1 MRQPPAEGHD
11 LAVGTDAERRR
22 PEAPLGG
29 DVWRTREASLPA
41 VAISG
46 DTKSRDRPKRGA
58 RGDQPEPSGA
68 APEALGS
75 GNESELCGPR
85 AAPPGCGPRLYPAG
99 VDTAPAAS
107 GRTPCAGTWAAGVG
121 RRAPGGGRA
130 RRLDPRTWAVRAMP
144 TPPVR
149 PTTGREG
156 HGELLQP
163 PGRTPSAG
171 GRPCGSPGLPRSLGA
186 TRSARITVNTQRRH
200 PPKAGGANAGREPEQ
215 RVWTPHGQR
224 GLTCLPAPSPSSGTR

>member
-1 MRQPPAEGHD
+1 MTCGAPGRRPFRPSPFPVIQRAETDLNVARGVTSWNLPELPRRPWEAGTSLSCVVPALPRPAAGRVSTRREWTQLRPPPA
-11 LAVGTDAERRR
+11 AR
-22 PEAPLGG
+22 PVREPGRQ
-29 DVWRTREASLPA
+29 VW
-41 VAISG
+41 
-46 DTKSRDRPKRGA
+46 GA
-58 RGDQPEPSGA
+58 
-68 APEALGS
+68 
-75 GNESELCGPR
+75 GPR
-85 AAPPGCGPRLYPAG
+85 A
-99 VDTAPAAS
+99 
-107 GRTPCAGTWAAGVG
+107 
-121 RRAPGGGRA
+121 GGRA

-156 HGELLQP
+156 HGELPQP

-215 RVWTPHGQR
+215 RVRTPHGQR

>member
-29 DVWRTREASLPA
+29 DLRCTREASLPA

-58 RGDQPEPSGA
+58 RHDQPEPSGA

-85 AAPPGCGPRLYPAG
+85 AAPPGCGPRLYRAG
-99 VDTAPAAS
+99 VDTALAAS

-121 RRAPGGGRA
+121 RR
-130 RRLDPRTWAVRAMP
+130 
-144 TPPVR
+144 
-149 PTTGREG
+149 
-156 HGELLQP
+156 P
-163 PGRTPSAG
+163 PGRGTCTPARPSHV
-171 GRPCGSPGLPRSLGA
+171 GRPSDAHASGPPNDGTRGPRGAAAASGENAVRGGQALWEPWAAAESGRYAEHLHHGEHAAKTPPG
-186 TRSARITVNTQRRH
+186 
-200 PPKAGGANAGREPEQ
+200 EPEQ
-215 RVWTPHGQR
+215 RVRTPHGQR